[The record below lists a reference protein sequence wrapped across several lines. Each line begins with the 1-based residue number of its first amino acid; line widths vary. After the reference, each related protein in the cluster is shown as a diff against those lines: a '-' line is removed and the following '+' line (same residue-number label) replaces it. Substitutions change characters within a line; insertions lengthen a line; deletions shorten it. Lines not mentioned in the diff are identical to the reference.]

1 MRELP
6 RLITAM
12 ITPFKD
18 DLSVDYEAAQK
29 LAQLL
34 INEGSEG
41 LVISGTT
48 GESPTLSVNEKM
60 ELFRAV
66 KEAVGDKGY
75 IIAGTGTN
83 STADCIKMTEG
94 ATKAGVDAV
103 MIVVPY
109 YNKPNA
115 EGLYQH
121 YKAAAGATDLP
132 VILYNVPGRTGINML
147 PETVARLSEIKNIIA
162 VKEASGNLD
171 QVSMIRNMVPE
182 DFIIYSGDD
191 SLTLP
196 MLSVG
201 AYGVISVAS
210 HLVAP
215 QIKEMI
221 TAYTAGEVKKAAAIH
236 GKLFDLFRTMF
247 ITANPI
253 PVKKALSLLGR
264 TADTVRL
271 PLVNATEDE
280 TEKIRTVMQ
289 QVGLL

>member
-83 STADCIKMTEG
+83 STADCIKLTEG

-132 VILYNVPGRTGINML
+132 VILYNVPDRTGINML

>member
-83 STADCIKMTEG
+83 STADCIKLTKG